1 MLGMEKMLASLIGM
15 EPEEM
20 AAKVK
25 EVETVFTTLADG
37 MTKLADRQEAI
48 ALRMETVIE
57 SQNSILIAVEGLK
70 NASAGNRK
78 RNAPSSD

>member
-20 AAKVK
+20 AAKVLQ
-25 EVETVFTTLADG
+25 VETVFTSLADG

-48 ALRMETVIE
+48 ANRQETVIE
-57 SQNSILIAVEGLK
+57 NQGKILSVLERIENGKPRA
-70 NASAGNRK
+70 RK
-78 RNAPSSD
+78 PTE